1 MIKFESENY
10 NRSILIHLNAQIKN
24 KEMIKLETLFK
35 ILRRIKIRYILYNTI
50 CVVIWSSSIL
60 EYIYKLERIE
70 KAYRTLAL
78 CHRME
83 LTEDEQISINMDKYN
98 ILLGE
103 TENINRNQF
112 LTEITFNIDR
122 SKLDFFETTS
132 FLMVAWMLENNQP
145 CINSNTIKNIVSIS
159 SYFLKNIFNR
169 ILTTEMRDK
178 KQSDG
183 KLKFLV
189 NMNRFIYKWNK
200 RDWSV

>member
-1 MIKFESENY
+1 
-10 NRSILIHLNAQIKN
+10 
-24 KEMIKLETLFK
+24 
-35 ILRRIKIRYILYNTI
+35 
-50 CVVIWSSSIL
+50 
-60 EYIYKLERIE
+60 
-70 KAYRTLAL
+70 
-78 CHRME
+78 ME

-189 NMNRFIYKWNK
+189 NMNRFIYK
-200 RDWSV
+200 